1 MSLGRGLESLIPP
14 RAGNSSGSDNSSDEG
29 SQIAEKR
36 NEPAAQNNQSNDLNQ
51 STGIQESPVSV
62 APAPVSISEPVSI
75 PGSAPGGAWVAPAA
89 IDKIVEPAG
98 NPEIIQQPE
107 RPVSFISAGDK
118 KSFKEAVFH
127 VELSKIKPNP
137 HQPRRDFDEESLKEL
152 AASIREFG
160 ILQPLVVS
168 KIEKETDF
176 GSDVEYQLIAG
187 ERRWRAAQMLGLER
201 VPVIVKNVAKDS
213 ERLEMAIVEN
223 LQRSDL
229 NPIET
234 ARAYAKLQDV
244 FGLTQRE
251 VASRLGKSRE
261 TIANSLRLLNLPQE
275 IQDALAKGKIN
286 ESQARL
292 LLTVEEAPTQKALLE
307 DLLNN
312 NLSVREL
319 RGRIRKNRPSSDQQ
333 SDFAAAGE
341 LLKAVDP
348 EILNFQEQ
356 LAELLGAQV
365 KIEKTDKSG
374 KIIITFYSPEEIQ
387 GIIKK
392 LDNRQNQDQ
401 INL

>member
-29 SQIAEKR
+29 NQIAEKR
-36 NEPAAQNNQSNDLNQ
+36 NDQASSASAAPAADSN
-51 STGIQESPVSV
+51 S
-62 APAPVSISEPVSI
+62 APAPISTSAPVPVS
-75 PGSAPGGAWVAPAA
+75 APASA
-89 IDKIVEPAG
+89 DPMDIDKIAESTKNFQIA
-98 NPEIIQQPE
+98 QSAA
-107 RPVSFISAGDK
+107 RPVSSVSAEEK
-118 KSFKEAVFH
+118 KSFKEAIFH

-152 AASIREFG
+152 AVSIREFG

-201 VPVIVKNVAKDS
+201 IPVIVKNIAKDA

-292 LLTVEEAPTQKALLE
+292 LLTVEETPAQKALLE

-319 RGRIRKNRPSSDQQ
+319 RGRIKKNRLSSDQQ
-333 SDFAAAGE
+333 SDFAAASG
-341 LLKAVDP
+341 LLKTVDP

-392 LDNRQNQDQ
+392 LDNRQN
-401 INL
+401 